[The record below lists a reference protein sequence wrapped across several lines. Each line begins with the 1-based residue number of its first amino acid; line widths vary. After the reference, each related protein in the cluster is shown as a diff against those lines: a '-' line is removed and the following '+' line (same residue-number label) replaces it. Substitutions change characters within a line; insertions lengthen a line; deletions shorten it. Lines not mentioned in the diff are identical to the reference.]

1 MYVAARILTALLAIA
16 AAWQPQFAIAADSAS
31 PWVQGLHSRVR
42 LVSGGLS
49 DGRRLAG
56 IEIQLDPGFKTYWR
70 TPGDS
75 GLPPRFD
82 WGGTSNAASIALEWP
97 APQRTIDPGGVA
109 YSYTERVL
117 FPVIVMPEADGQPT
131 FLHLAVEYGVCKD
144 ICIPARA
151 ELELALADDPRHR
164 VSIDAARDAVPRPVP
179 VGADAPLA
187 IRSVTMVPGKKPS
200 IEVEVR
206 VPAGMRPSLFA
217 EGPDGSFVSTSEP
230 TSDQRFIVTVEE
242 LPKDVRGSIPLR
254 LTLTA
259 GGEAIET
266 EARLD
271 ASVAAR

>member
-1 MYVAARILTALLAIA
+1 MNVAVRVLAALLAFS
-16 AAWQPQFAIAADSAS
+16 AAWLPQFAIAADGAS
-31 PWVQGLHSRVR
+31 PWVQGFHSRVR

-56 IEIQLDPGFKTYWR
+56 VEIQLDPGFKTYWR

-82 WGGTSNAASIALEWP
+82 WSDTRGAATIDLEWP
-97 APQRTIDPGGVA
+97 APQRTTDAGGVA
-109 YSYTERVL
+109 YSYSERVL
-117 FPVIVMPEADGQPT
+117 FPVIVTPETQADPT
-131 FLHLAVEYGVCKD
+131 FLRLDIEYGVCKD
-144 ICIPARA
+144 ICIPAQA
-151 ELELALADDPRHR
+151 ELELALGDDPRHR
-164 VSIDAARDAVPRPVP
+164 VSIDAARDAVPRPAP

-187 IRSVTMVPGKKPS
+187 IRSITTMPGKKPS

-206 VPAGMRPSLFA
+206 APVGMQPSLFA

-230 TSDQRFIVTVEE
+230 TADQRFIVTVEE
-242 LPKDVRGSIPLR
+242 LPKDLRGSIPLR
-254 LTLTA
+254 LTLTS
-259 GGEAIET
+259 GGEAIEA